1 MKRRLLSAAVFVTL
15 IALPAV
21 ADDESGASHPDL
33 SGYWNL
39 PYVPNMA
46 QGKEDTVP
54 YTPAGKAAFV
64 NHDSKD
70 DPTGFCLYPGV
81 PRIMQSPY
89 PVQFV
94 QTGGAWN
101 ATSQNACQ
109 GTQDSVGVYLL
120 FRHPGVTQAF
130 FDHLGL
136 SSYTVMRFEP
146 IPVMQAGGCK

>member
-1 MKRRLLSAAVFVTL
+1 MGRAAGSMSPASKSTVSPSSGSTLMKRRLLSAAVFAAL
-15 IALPAV
+15 IAVPAV
-21 ADDESGASHPDL
+21 ADEESGRSHPDL

-94 QTGGAWN
+94 QTGN
-101 ATSQNACQ
+101 Q
-109 GTQDSVGVYLL
+109 LL
-120 FRHPGVTQAF
+120 M
-130 FDHLGL
+130 L
-136 SSYTVMRFEP
+136 
-146 IPVMQAGGCK
+146 